1 MELFNLKG
9 KIAIITGSSRGIG
22 RAIAERLAEAGARV
36 VISSRKAEPCEA
48 VAAGIRQAG
57 REAVAI
63 PCNISDKTQLQRLVD
78 ETHKAFGPVD
88 ILVANAAS
96 NPYFGPSAGMPDE
109 VFTKV
114 MNNNVLSAHWL
125 CHMVRPDMAAKKDGA
140 IVIVS
145 SIGGL
150 RATAELGVYGI
161 SKAADM
167 ALGRNLALEFGPDN
181 IRVNCIAPGL
191 VKTDFA
197 RALYEDDNRRKAV
210 EAGTPLRRLGD
221 PDDIA
226 GIAVLLASR
235 AGAFITGQVIVADGG
250 VTIR

>member
-9 KIAIITGSSRGIG
+9 KVAIITGSSRGIG
-22 RAIAERLAEAGARV
+22 RAIAERLAEAGAKV

-63 PCNISDKTQLQRLVD
+63 PCNISDKAQLQRLVD

-125 CHMVRPDMAAKKDGA
+125 CHMVRPDMAAKKNGA
-140 IVIVS
+140 IIIVS

-226 GIAVLLASR
+226 GIAVMLASR
-235 AGAFITGQVIVADGG
+235 AGAFITGQAIVADGG